1 MTKFEMPLQ
10 PGSPSVEIDSRGVVG
25 LEEFAPE
32 RPVKW
37 RLSGGGLF
45 FALLALGAAS
55 MVVGAGRPL
64 FILAAVAITS
74 RRFM

>member
-1 MTKFEMPLQ
+1 MTNVEMPLQ
-10 PGSPSVEIDSRGVVG
+10 PGSPSVEIGARGVVG
-25 LEEFAPE
+25 LEEFVPE
-32 RPVKW
+32 RPARW